1 LVKLSVDL
9 SVWIY
14 WYIRQC
20 KPVFYGL
27 KKTGGEIMMPKTK
40 EMVLISL
47 AADSLALGAHW
58 IYDTSA
64 IDRKF
69 GRIEELLKPLEN
81 SFHPTKDAGEFT
93 HYGDQT
99 MLLLEY
105 LMDKRVFELREFAE
119 KWLDYMKK
127 YDGYMDNATKQ
138 TIFNMEQGKPPDLCG
153 SPSSDLGG
161 ASRISPLI
169 FTLHNEPDRL
179 AKNVREQTA
188 MTHNNPVVIES
199 AALLARITLEALR
212 GTSPL
217 DALQKVLSDEPDN
230 YILSPLIEAGLKSK
244 GQDTRQT
251 ISGFGQMCEA
261 GSALPSV
268 IHLLATYEND
278 LKNALIENVMAGGDS
293 AARGMIVGM
302 VLGAY
307 HGENSGIPNK
317 WINDLKRHDRIIE
330 CLEKLR

>member
-1 LVKLSVDL
+1 
-9 SVWIY
+9 
-14 WYIRQC
+14 
-20 KPVFYGL
+20 
-27 KKTGGEIMMPKTK
+27 MMPKIK

-47 AADSLALGAHW
+47 AADSLALGVHW

-64 IDRKF
+64 IDRTF
-69 GRIEELLKPLEN
+69 GRVEELLKPPEN
-81 SFHPTKDAGEFT
+81 SFHPTKDAGDFT

-105 LMDKRVFELREFAE
+105 LRDNRVFQLGEFAG

-127 YDGYMDNATKQ
+127 YNGYMDNATKQ
-138 TIFNMEQGKPPDLCG
+138 TLFNMEKGDPPDSCG

-169 FTLHNEPDRL
+169 FSLDNEPDRL
-179 AKNVREQTA
+179 AENVREQTA

-199 AALLARITLEALR
+199 AALLAKITSKALK

-217 DALQKVLSDEPDN
+217 DALQKVLSEKPDN

-251 ISGFGQMCEA
+251 ILGFGQMCEA

-278 LKNALIENVMAGGDS
+278 TKNALIENVMAGGDS

-307 HGENSGIPNK
+307 HGENSGIPEK
-317 WINDLKRHDRIIE
+317 WITGLKVYERIMG
-330 CLEKLR
+330 CLEEIR

>member
-1 LVKLSVDL
+1 MIS
-9 SVWIY
+9 
-14 WYIRQC
+14 
-20 KPVFYGL
+20 
-27 KKTGGEIMMPKTK
+27 KTK

-64 IDRKF
+64 IDRTF
-69 GRIEELLKPLEN
+69 GRVEELLKPPEN

-99 MLLLEY
+99 VLLLEY
-105 LMDKRVFELREFAE
+105 LRDNRVFELGEFAE
-119 KWLDYMKK
+119 KWLDYMKR
-127 YDGYMDNATKQ
+127 YNGYMDNATKQ
-138 TIFNMEQGKPPDLCG
+138 TIFNMEKGDSPDSCG

-169 FTLHNEPDRL
+169 FTLYNEPDKL
-179 AKNVREQTA
+179 DKNVKEQTA

-199 AALLARITLEALR
+199 AVLLARITLEALK
-212 GTSPL
+212 GISPL
-217 DALQKVLSDEPDN
+217 DALQTVLSDEPDD
-230 YILSPLIEAGLKSK
+230 YMLSPLIKAGLKSK
-244 GQDTRQT
+244 GQDTRRT
-251 ISGFGQMCEA
+251 ILGFGQMCEA

-278 LKNALIENVMAGGDS
+278 TKNALIENVMAGGDS

-307 HGENSGIPNK
+307 HGESSGIPDK
-317 WINDLKRHDRIIE
+317 WINDLKGHDRIIE

>member
-1 LVKLSVDL
+1 M
-9 SVWIY
+9 
-14 WYIRQC
+14 
-20 KPVFYGL
+20 KPN
-27 KKTGGEIMMPKTK
+27 TK

-69 GRIEELLKPLEN
+69 GRVEDLLKPLEN

-99 MLLLEY
+99 MLLLE
-105 LMDKRVFELREFAE
+105 LLRDNRVFELREFAE
-119 KWLDYMKK
+119 KWLHCMTK

-138 TIFNMEQGKPPDLCG
+138 TISNMEKGKSPDSCG

-179 AKNVREQTA
+179 DKNVREQTA
-188 MTHNNPVVIES
+188 MTHNNSVVIES
-199 AALLARITLEALR
+199 AALLARITLEALK
-212 GTSPL
+212 GTPPL

-230 YILSPLIEAGLKSK
+230 YMLSPLIEAGLKSK
-244 GQDTRQT
+244 GQETRQT
-251 ISGFGQMCEA
+251 ILGFGQMCEA

-268 IHLLATYEND
+268 IHLLTTYEND
-278 LKNALIENVMAGGDS
+278 LKNGLIENVMAGGDS

-307 HGENSGIPNK
+307 HGENSGIPDK
-317 WINDLKRHDRIIE
+317 WINDLKGYDRIVE
-330 CLEKLR
+330 YLERSGQKNTIA

>member
-1 LVKLSVDL
+1 M
-9 SVWIY
+9 
-14 WYIRQC
+14 
-20 KPVFYGL
+20 
-27 KKTGGEIMMPKTK
+27 TPKTK

-58 IYDTSA
+58 IYDTS
-64 IDRKF
+64 IIERKF
-69 GRIEELLKPLEN
+69 GRVEELLKPHEN

-105 LMDKRVFELREFAE
+105 LRDNRAFDLQEFAE
-119 KWLDYMKK
+119 KWLVYMKK
-127 YDGYMDNATKQ
+127 YSGYMDNATKE
-138 TIFNMEQGKPPDLCG
+138 TLFNMEKGEPPDEWG
-153 SPSSDLGG
+153 SLSSDLGG

-169 FTLHNEPDRL
+169 FSLHNEPDRL
-179 AKNVREQTA
+179 AKNVREQTT

-199 AALLARITLEALR
+199 AALFAKITLEALK
-212 GTSPL
+212 GTPPL

-230 YILSPLIEAGLKSK
+230 YVLSPLIDAGLKSK
-244 GQDTRQT
+244 GRDTRQT

-261 GSALPSV
+261 NSALPSV
-268 IHLLATYEND
+268 VHLLATYEND
-278 LKNALIENVMAGGDS
+278 IKNALIENVMAGGDS

-307 HGENSGIPNK
+307 HGERSGIPET
-317 WINDLKRHDRIIE
+317 WVTGLKVYERIME
-330 CLEKLR
+330 CLEKIG